1 MKAKLLATVL
11 FMGVFLT
18 PFVYAGPERDAAVA
32 AAAPD
37 SKASLG
43 GICNAVYKAVKAE
56 PEQAAEIYE
65 DILAQRTTWKASECA
80 AIFRSIL
87 MARPDL
93 GRNLSSYVRT
103 YKGGKNGKD
112 APEAPKDMHPELYDM
127 LNALYQASLEDGV
140 PEQTVNE
147 VMNFPDF
154 PPHDDGAPSGFYPPM
169 EIIVTPDVVSPGR

>member
-1 MKAKLLATVL
+1 MKTKYLAAALLL
-11 FMGVFLT
+11 GVTLS
-18 PFVYAGPERDAAVA
+18 PCVNAGPERDAAVA

-56 PEQAAEIYE
+56 PDQAAEIYE
-65 DILAQRTTWKASECA
+65 DILAQRTNWKSGECS

-93 GRNLSSYVRT
+93 GRNLSAYVRT

-112 APEAPKDMHPELYDM
+112 APQAPDGMHPELYDM

-147 VMNFPDF
+147 VMNFPDI
-154 PPHDDGAPSGFYPPM
+154 PHHDDGAPSGFYPPF
-169 EIIVTPDVVSPGR
+169 EILVTPDPVSPNR